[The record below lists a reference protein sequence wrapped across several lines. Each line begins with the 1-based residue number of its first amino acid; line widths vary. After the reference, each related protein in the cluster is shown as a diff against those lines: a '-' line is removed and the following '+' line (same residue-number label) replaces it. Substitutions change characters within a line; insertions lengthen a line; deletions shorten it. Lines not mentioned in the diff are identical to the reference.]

1 MRKYI
6 LLLSLIFV
14 VIIGCDN
21 STDPTLNNGSIKMYL
36 VDAPSSLDSIIIFVK
51 RVEVHRSDGGDN
63 SRWYIINDSLRS
75 FDLLELTNGAS
86 AVLGNSVLEPGKY
99 SQIRLILDEGN
110 YVIDQGVKHYLTV
123 PSGMETGIKLN
134 HQFTIESD
142 NLYELYLDF
151 NVDKSVHITGNGE
164 YMLQPV
170 IRVMP
175 MIISGT
181 ISGQVL
187 PIDAQATVFTT
198 IGTDTVTTYPDEN
211 GFFKLMA
218 LPQGNYNVEIHPEN
232 ILYKDTVVTGVN
244 VFAEQNTDIGTVE
257 LESN

>member
-1 MRKYI
+1 
-6 LLLSLIFV
+6 V
-14 VIIGCDN
+14 
-21 STDPTLNNGSIKMYL
+21 
-36 VDAPSSLDSIIIFVK
+36 
-51 RVEVHRSDGGDN
+51 
-63 SRWYIINDSLRS
+63 
-75 FDLLELTNGAS
+75 
-86 AVLGNSVLEPGKY
+86 
-99 SQIRLILDEGN
+99 ILDDGN

>member
-187 PIDAQATVFTT
+187 P
-198 IGTDTVTTYPDEN
+198 
-211 GFFKLMA
+211 
-218 LPQGNYNVEIHPEN
+218 HRC
-232 ILYKDTVVTGVN
+232 TGDCVYYYRY
-244 VFAEQNTDIGTVE
+244 
-257 LESN
+257 